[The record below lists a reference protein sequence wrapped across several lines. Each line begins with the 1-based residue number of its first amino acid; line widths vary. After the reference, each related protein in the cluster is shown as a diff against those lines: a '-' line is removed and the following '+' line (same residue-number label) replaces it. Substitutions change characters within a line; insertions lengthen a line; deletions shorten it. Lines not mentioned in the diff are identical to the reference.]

1 MHYYKTGVNG
11 KITLYNFSMLK
22 YNWAILNNRKGKIVM
37 KKLFALCLVVALMV
51 SCFAGCGANDNSVDP
66 MKDMLSYADAE
77 DQKDAQVQKDNVVS
91 DSTNTDSDMAYVQ
104 NKGTLIV
111 GITDYAPM
119 DFKDENGEWT
129 GFDAE
134 FARFF
139 GEKLGVEVVFQEIQW
154 SSKFFELEGKTIDCI
169 WNGMTISDEVL
180 LNTNCSDAYV
190 KNAQVIVMKANRA
203 EEYGSGADL
212 MFAAEE
218 GSAGEQAL
226 KDNGIA
232 NYIPVY
238 DQATAMMEVAA
249 GTADACV
256 IDLTMA
262 NAMTG
267 EGTSYADLT
276 IVAELTSEVYGVGFR
291 KGSNMTAEFNA
302 VMKELMNDGT
312 LDALAEKYQLTLVK
326 GE

>member
-1 MHYYKTGVNG
+1 
-11 KITLYNFSMLK
+11 
-22 YNWAILNNRKGKIVM
+22 M
-37 KKLFALCLVVALMV
+37 KKMFTLVMILAFVL
-51 SCFAGCGANDNSVDP
+51 SCFTACNNEKANGDMMGFVEDADQVDSGTSVNNDDP
-66 MKDMLSYADAE
+66 QNV
-77 DQKDAQVQKDNVVS
+77 DQSSSSVS
-91 DSTNTDSDMAYVQ
+91 DLEYVL
-104 NKGTLIV
+104 NKGTVIV

-134 FARFF
+134 FARIF
-139 GEKLGVEVVFQEIQW
+139 GQKLGVEIIFQEIQW
-154 SSKFFELEGKTIDCI
+154 SSKFFELESKTIDCI

-190 KNAQVIVMKANRA
+190 KNAQVIVMKADRA
-203 EEYGSGADL
+203 AEYVDGADL
-212 MFAAEE
+212 FFAAEE
-218 GSAGEQAL
+218 GSAGEKAL
-226 KDNGIA
+226 KDNDIS

-267 EGTSYADLT
+267 EGTSYQNLI
-276 IVAELTSEVYGVGFR
+276 IVAELTSEVYGVVFR
-291 KGSNMTAEFNA
+291 KDSDMTDKFNEI
-302 VMKELMNDGT
+302 MKELMSDGT
-312 LDALAEKYQLTLVK
+312 LVTLAEKYELTLVK